1 MMDGSGVV
9 EEEKTSDNSSD
20 MHIDHVPQPDGQ
32 NPVLEGEIVEQIPQ
46 QTKEVVQVDVQNIV
60 LQDEKIA
67 LQDENIE
74 HNILPCVAKDRGP
87 HRHPELR
94 AGVLLMENQ
103 APRAPT
109 LSLHYASNTIA
120 RLCDYKQ

>member
-60 LQDEKIA
+60 LQDEKIS
-67 LQDENIE
+67 LLPLRILNIID
-74 HNILPCVAKDRGP
+74 N
-87 HRHPELR
+87 
-94 AGVLLMENQ
+94 LL
-103 APRAPT
+103 T
-109 LSLHYASNTIA
+109 
-120 RLCDYKQ
+120 